1 MKGKVDCILN
11 VWQIKKDIN
20 WAMAAFLSGYQAE
33 RNNLLGILE
42 EREESL

>member
-1 MKGKVDCILN
+1 MYDRSIRILIGQ
-11 VWQIKKDIN
+11 WT
-20 WAMAAFLSGYQAE
+20 AFLSGYQAE